1 MRKNRKLALAG
12 SWLWILGLIL
22 TVVGLNVTG
31 DAGTWMTAVGGIIF
45 LAGLMTEGVLWMQQR
60 REDEQQRNAGE
71 LPEEGQVP
79 DSAEQK

>member
-12 SWLWILGLIL
+12 SCLWILGLIL

-31 DAGTWMTAVGGIIF
+31 NAGTWMTAVGGIIF

>member
-12 SWLWILGLIL
+12 SCLWILGLIL

-71 LPEEGQVP
+71 PPEEGQVP